1 MLQEIATAGIMFL
14 SSLAAP
20 AGPAVQFA
28 PPPDKIV
35 IDVASAN
42 GSGCPDKSA
51 DVLVS
56 GDNTAFTVTYSKY
69 QAQVGLGAEP
79 DEFRR
84 NCQLI
89 LNVHV
94 PQGYTFAIAKTDYRG
109 YARLAAGAWAYQQAN
124 YYFQGD
130 SHTARSRHNFK
141 GYFDND
147 WQTTDLVGIEALV
160 WSKCGAKRFFNI
172 NTELRVSPGTSDPK
186 TTTSLITMDST
197 DTEISTIFHLAW
209 KPC

>member
-1 MLQEIATAGIMFL
+1 MFL
-14 SSLAAP
+14 SSLASP
-20 AGPAVQFA
+20 AA
-28 PPPDKIV
+28 PPAHLNPPSDKIV

-56 GDNTAFTVTYSKY
+56 PDNTAFTVTYSQY
-69 QAQVGLGAEP
+69 QAQVGIGAAA

-94 PQGYTFAIAKTDYRG
+94 PHGYTYAVAKTDHRG
-109 YARLAAGAWAYQQAN
+109 FAKLAAGAWAYQQAN

-130 SHTARSRHNFK
+130 SHTARYRHNFS
-141 GYFDND
+141 GPYDSD
-147 WQTTDLVGIEALV
+147 WRTTDVVGIEALV
-160 WSKCGAKRFFNI
+160 WARCGVKRYFNI
-172 NTELRVSPGTSDPK
+172 NTELRAGVGTSNPNA
-186 TTTSLITMDST
+186 TTSLITMDST
-197 DTEISTIFHLAW
+197 DSEISTVYHLAW
-209 KPC
+209 KKC